1 MSLLASLLLALLPA
15 ETLPTTTL
23 PTTDPGLESRK
34 AAEAA
39 LTTTLKLVEQAPAK
53 EAMAALEA
61 ASAEAMRVLGEQ
73 SLNHARLKDALA
85 TAKAETDAAKGLRRL
100 KRDLESTALD
110 LVFTPRMESP
120 TPEQWPAPTT
130 VGEVAILDYPTYRL
144 ARASMKSDSQ
154 RGQNGAFWKL
164 FNHIQSNSI
173 SMTAPVEM
181 SYAGAKGEEAPQWM
195 AFLYGARSI
204 GTPGSAGEVEIV
216 DVPAARV
223 ISIGHRG
230 SMSERVMR
238 ASRDRLD
245 AWLSAHPEWEVC
257 GPARTMGWN
266 SPMVADAKKYW
277 EVQVQVR
284 RVPQK

>member
-1 MSLLASLLLALLPA
+1 MTLLASVLLALLPA
-15 ETLPTTTL
+15 ETLPTT
-23 PTTDPGLESRK
+23 DPGPESRK

-39 LTTTLKLVEQAPAK
+39 LTSTLKLVEQAPAK

-73 SLNHARLKDALA
+73 SLIQARLKDALA
-85 TAKAETDAAKGLRRL
+85 SAKAETDAAKALRRL

-110 LVFTPRMESP
+110 LVFAPRMESP
-120 TPEQWPAPTT
+120 TPEDWPAPTP

-144 ARASMKSDSQ
+144 ARASMRSDSQ
-154 RGQNGAFWKL
+154 RGQNSAFWKL

-204 GTPGSAGEVEIV
+204 GTPGTAGEVEIV

-223 ISIGHRG
+223 ISIGRRG
-230 SMSERVMR
+230 AMSERALK
-238 ASRDRLD
+238 ASRDQLD
-245 AWLSAHPEWEVC
+245 AWMVAHPEWEVC
-257 GPARTMGWN
+257 GPARSMGWN
-266 SPMVADAKKYW
+266 SPMVADAKRYW
-277 EVQVQVR
+277 EVQVHVR
-284 RVPQK
+284 RVEQKQAAK

>member
-1 MSLLASLLLALLPA
+1 MTLLASVLLALLPA
-15 ETLPTTTL
+15 ETL

-39 LTTTLKLVEQAPAK
+39 LTSTLKLVEQAPAK

-61 ASAEAMRVLGEQ
+61 ASAEAMRALGEQ
-73 SLNHARLKDALA
+73 SLIQARLKDALA
-85 TAKAETDAAKGLRRL
+85 TAKAETDAAKALRRL

-110 LVFTPRMESP
+110 LVFAPRMESP
-120 TPEQWPAPTT
+120 TPEDWPAPTP

-144 ARASMKSDSQ
+144 ARASMQSDSQ
-154 RGQNGAFWKL
+154 RGQNSAFWKL

-204 GTPGSAGEVEIV
+204 GTPGTAGEVEIV

-223 ISIGHRG
+223 ISIGRRG
-230 SMSERVMR
+230 AMSERALK
-238 ASRDRLD
+238 ASRDQLD
-245 AWLSAHPEWEVC
+245 AWMVAHPEWEVC
-257 GPARTMGWN
+257 GPARSMGWN
-266 SPMVADAKKYW
+266 SPMVADAKRYW
-277 EVQVQVR
+277 EVQVHVR
-284 RVPQK
+284 RVEQKQAAK